1 MKIVVVDYGR
11 GNIRSITRA
20 LAHVGAEAVVTADP
34 ADVAGAERV
43 LLPGVGAFGDCMDG
57 LKSRGLVDP
66 IRHFCRSGKP
76 FLGICVG
83 MQLLM
88 DEGHEFGRHEGLGIV
103 KGKTVKLPEMMG
115 ETRVKVPHIGWS
127 RLEPGAPCPKGLSG
141 AEGPGWADGPLA
153 GLPEGGQVYFVHSYA
168 AEPAEPADRLATTPF
183 AGTRFCSALRKNNVL
198 GFQFHPEKSGPAGL
212 DILRRWALQ

>member
-1 MKIVVVDYGR
+1 MRIVVVDYGR
-11 GNIRSITRA
+11 GNLRSITRA
-20 LAHVGAEAVVTADP
+20 LSYVGAEAVVTADP

-43 LLPGVGAFGDCMDG
+43 LLPGVGAFGDCMAG
-57 LKSRGLVDP
+57 LESRGLVEP
-66 IRHFCRSGKP
+66 LRGFCRSGRP

-103 KGKTVKLPEMMG
+103 KGKTVKLPETMG

-127 RLEPGAPCPKGLSG
+127 RLEPSAP
-141 AEGPGWADGPLA
+141 WDDGPLA
-153 GLPEGGQVYFVHSYA
+153 GLPDGGHVYFAHSYA
-168 AEPAEPADRLATTPF
+168 AEPAEASHRLAMTPF
-183 AGTRFCSALRKNNVL
+183 AGGRFCSALRKGNVL

-212 DILRRWALQ
+212 DVLKRWAQGDGA